1 MVLIDR
7 AQLGNKWYIYST
19 QNRNKRNITFMQM
32 NRFFIAAQ
40 QKTNFS
46 LVLFW
51 SLEKTE
57 NLHTA
62 NMVSRRWADGQPTVK
77 NKDNYSSYR
86 KIATFCVT
94 YSYIMG
100 II

>member
-1 MVLIDR
+1 MAITDR

-46 LVLFW
+46 LVLFC

-62 NMVSRRWADGQPTVK
+62 NMVSRR
-77 NKDNYSSYR
+77 
-86 KIATFCVT
+86 
-94 YSYIMG
+94 
-100 II
+100 

>member
-19 QNRNKRNITFMQM
+19 QNRNKWNITFMQM

-46 LVLFW
+46 LVLF
-51 SLEKTE
+51 
-57 NLHTA
+57 
-62 NMVSRRWADGQPTVK
+62 
-77 NKDNYSSYR
+77 
-86 KIATFCVT
+86 
-94 YSYIMG
+94 
-100 II
+100 